1 MQYNLLIFNILS
13 DADVDD
19 MTSDRLVYME
29 KGNMTLM
36 EVQTS
41 KDNKSVVRLRAR
53 YGEDDFGAWHV
64 TGDGEEGEVSVVDV
78 AGNGGGIDF
87 IQSLHHTTTGS
98 LLGLYADTVSPKG
111 FGWYGDRSG
120 GNNTKLTWYNGLD
133 RGQKLAYLTSRKRGD
148 RFNINCHWDKL
159 EK

>member
-1 MQYNLLIFNILS
+1 
-13 DADVDD
+13 

-53 YGEDDFGAWHV
+53 YGEDGFGAWHV

-78 AGNGGGIDF
+78 AGNGGAIDM
-87 IQSLHHTTTGS
+87 IDSYHHTTTGS
-98 LLGLYADTVSPKG
+98 LLGLAAMTVSGKM
-111 FGWYGDRSG
+111 FGWYGDESG
-120 GNNTKLTWYNGLD
+120 GNNTKYTSYFGSG
-133 RGQKLAYLTSRKRGD
+133 RQQKLTFLTSRNR
-148 RFNINCHWDKL
+148 
-159 EK
+159 

>member
-1 MQYNLLIFNILS
+1 
-13 DADVDD
+13 

-53 YGEDDFGAWHV
+53 YGEDGFGAWHV

-78 AGNGGGIDF
+78 AGNGGAIAGIR
-87 IQSLHHTTTGS
+87 SYHHTTTGS
-98 LLGLYADTVSPKG
+98 LLGLRALTVSGKM
-111 FGWYGDRSG
+111 FGWYGDESG
-120 GNNTKLTWYNGLD
+120 GDNTKFSGYFGSA

-148 RFNINCHWDKL
+148 RFNIICHWVK
-159 EK
+159 K

>member
-1 MQYNLLIFNILS
+1 
-13 DADVDD
+13 

-41 KDNKSVVRLRAR
+41 KDNKSVARLRAR
-53 YGEDDFGAWHV
+53 YGEDGFGAWHV

-78 AGNGGGIDF
+78 AGNGGAIAGIR
-87 IQSLHHTTTGS
+87 SYHHTTTGS
-98 LLGLYADTVSPKG
+98 LLGLSAVTVSFKE
-111 FGWYGDRSG
+111 FGLYGAESSG
-120 GNNTKLTWYNGLD
+120 DNTKYTGYNGVY

-148 RFNINCHWDKL
+148 RFNINCHWD
-159 EK
+159 EDEDFNT

>member
-1 MQYNLLIFNILS
+1 MFNILS

-78 AGNGGGIDF
+78 AGNGGGIAWID
-87 IQSLHHTTTGS
+87 SYHHTTTGS
-98 LLGLYADTVSPKG
+98 LLGLRADTVSRKML
-111 FGWYGDRSG
+111 GWYGDKSRG
-120 GNNTKLTWYNGLD
+120 DNTKLTVYDGFA
-133 RGQKLAYLTSRKRGD
+133 RGQKQKLAYLTSRKRGD
-148 RFNINCHWDKL
+148 RFNINCHWD
-159 EK
+159 EE